1 MSFFKAT
8 LLCALIATSVLC
20 QGISND
26 FVVGNGAG
34 LFYKFNTNSRA
45 VNCMDSVGRV
55 IRTFN
60 MPFYPTSASLTA
72 SVDYAVV
79 TGVQT
84 QTTITTTTTET
95 VISTVN
101 LSTGAIIRTAT
112 TETST
117 KIAAVKDDYVIVQ
130 SNKCYRRLCLNTFAA
145 STNTICTATPTRFLG
160 LLDNSVAALTCTQT
174 SAVSTINI
182 NSFVDNTISNTVQV
196 IQGACNGVP
205 VLAQN
210 GHIYTT
216 TTGGLMYKYQVAAR
230 ALVMSSSINLGVSGQ
245 ISLARDICNN
255 DQLTVIGVNNGNC
268 GLSQINLKSFTTI
281 SSPLSIRLNLLGVL
295 GVGLNLR
302 TARVGLIGAVSG
314 NSILLGGVGNNVC
327 AVGTSGLFCNGAAAN
342 ANLILSSGL
351 NKCSVV
357 NLGMNLGVSF

>member
-1 MSFFKAT
+1 MSFFRVT
-8 LLCALIATSVLC
+8 LLCVLIATSVLC
-20 QGISND
+20 NGISND

-55 IRTFN
+55 VRTFN

-79 TGVQT
+79 TGIHT
-84 QTTITTTTTET
+84 STATTTTTST
-95 VISTVN
+95 FISTVN
-101 LSTGAIIRTAT
+101 LSTGAIIRTTT
-112 TETST
+112 TEAST

-130 SNKCYRRLCLNTFAA
+130 ANKCYRRLCLNTFAE
-145 STNTICTATPTRFLG
+145 SQNTICTATPTRFLG

-182 NSFVDNTISNTVQV
+182 NSFLDNTISNAAQV

-205 VLAQN
+205 VLAQG

-216 TTGGLMYKYQVAAR
+216 NTSGLMFKYQVASK
-230 ALVMSSSINLGVSGQ
+230 ALIMSSSINLGISGQ
-245 ISLARDICNN
+245 ISLVRDICNN

-281 SSPLSIRLNLLGVL
+281 NAPLSIRLNLLGVL

-302 TARVGLIGAVSG
+302 TSRIGLFGAVSG
-314 NSILLGGVGNNVC
+314 NSILLGGVGSNVC
-327 AVGTSGLFCNGAAAN
+327 AVGSNGLFCNGAAAS
-342 ANLILSSGL
+342 ANLNLPSGL
-351 NKCSVV
+351 NRCSVV

>member
-8 LLCALIATSVLC
+8 VLCALIATVLC
-20 QGISND
+20 QVSSD

-45 VNCMDSVGRV
+45 VACMDGVGKV
-55 IRTFN
+55 IRTIN

-84 QTTITTTTTET
+84 TTTTTT
-95 VISTVN
+95 STSTVVSTIN
-101 LSTGAIIRTAT
+101 LATGAIVKSVT
-112 TETST
+112 TQTST

-130 SNKCYRRLCLNTFAA
+130 SNKCYRRLCLNTFAESA
-145 STNTICTATPTRFLG
+145 NTICTPTATRFLG
-160 LLDNSVAALTCTQT
+160 LLDNSIAALACTET

-182 NSFVDNTISNTVQV
+182 NSFIDNTISNTVQV
-196 IQGACNGVP
+196 IQGACSGSP
-205 VLAQN
+205 VLAQ
-210 GHIYTT
+210 GGFIYSTT
-216 TTGGLMYKYQVAAR
+216 TAGLMYKYQVSSR
-230 ALVMSSSINLGVSGQ
+230 ALVMSSSINLGISGQ

-255 DQLTVIGVNNGNC
+255 DRLTVIGVNNGNC
-268 GLSQINLKSFTTI
+268 GLSQINLQSFTTI

-302 TARVGLIGAVSG
+302 TSRIGLFGAVSG
-314 NSILLGGVGNNVC
+314 NSVLVGGAGNKVC
-327 AVGTSGLFCNGAAAN
+327 AVGSGGLVCNGAAATN
-342 ANLILSSGL
+342 VNLNLTSGL